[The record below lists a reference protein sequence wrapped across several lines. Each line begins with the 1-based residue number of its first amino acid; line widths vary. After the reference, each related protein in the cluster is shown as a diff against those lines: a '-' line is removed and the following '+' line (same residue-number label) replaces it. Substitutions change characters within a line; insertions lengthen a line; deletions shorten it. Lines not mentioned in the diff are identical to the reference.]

1 MMQND
6 NKRARGNVDE
16 EVQKLFRKQKVS
28 PTDFQ
33 RLRQRYDDV
42 DLADQI
48 QNAYIEKHTKI
59 MKRAKKFAQLIRN
72 KYSDTQYPFH
82 ILLEK
87 ARLFKVKHGLSDD
100 EFAEFQRIYEQELI
114 GVRSNEVLQ
123 PSTNMTKVLGTMN
136 VEYQGFATKLNEND
150 YKTLQE
156 ILKIHASTRTLH
168 SQVLL
173 QSMQYEDCG
182 REALKGIYHRELGHR
197 VGDHVHPVVAAMFL
211 PKIQKL
217 ESHFLHSNLAGVI
230 KSRFNGEPLTNRP
243 DYELF
248 YSLTTDP
255 NDVVCDNR
263 SPVSDLLNRVQLQV
277 QLWNSVL
284 NLRNGSYYNPSSREF
299 VATVDMCRLNK
310 NDTPDLIYGR
320 YDGTIIKR
328 LLAAFSFRP
337 TVVTTSPVLQNL
349 VAMNPY
355 SQPLTRP
362 VVTAVPMINLRLAPN
377 PNLNEAVTL
386 KDAVSQQQ
394 FFLENGVLN
403 ARYTNIIYS
412 NGVIFFFVDRRS
424 HVIKFNDMPHLSL
437 TRMPLAIS
445 GFERINETPVYYDPE
460 LYISGDVSY
469 RLRSVVIAE
478 VNRNAGGNVASNL
491 VVGSSTLVMIHPTQA
506 NMARGISS
514 VECFKYDPIGVVT
527 PSYDPT
533 NNTYSSNS
541 PIIEIPDDN
550 NVADNEL
557 SFSHLATT
565 RGLVFMYEQSDPRED
580 NEIVISY

>member
-6 NKRARGNVDE
+6 NKRAHGNVDE

-28 PTDFQ
+28 PSDFQ
-33 RLRQRYDDV
+33 KLRQKYEDV
-42 DLADQI
+42 ELADQI
-48 QNAYIEKHTKI
+48 QNMYIEKHTKI

-87 ARLFKVKHGLSDD
+87 ARLFKVKHNLSDD
-100 EFAEFQRIYEQELI
+100 EFAEFQRIYELELI
-114 GVRSNEVLQ
+114 GVKSNEVIH
-123 PSTNMTKVLGTMN
+123 PTTNMTKVLGTMN

-156 ILKIHASTRTLH
+156 ILKIHASTRNLH

-173 QSMQYEDCG
+173 QSMQYEDCSK
-182 REALKGIYHRELGHR
+182 EALWGRYNPELGNR

-217 ESHFLHSNLAGVI
+217 ESHFLYSNLAGII

-263 SPVSDLLNRVQLQV
+263 SPISDLFNRVQLQV

-299 VATVDMCRLNK
+299 VATIDMCRLNK

-337 TVVTTSPVLQNL
+337 TVVSTSPILQNL
-349 VAMNPY
+349 IATNPY
-355 SQPLTRP
+355 SQSLSRP
-362 VVTAVPMINLRLAPN
+362 VVTAVPMINLRLNPN
-377 PNLNEAVTL
+377 PNSTISLN
-386 KDAVSQQQ
+386 DAISQQQ
-394 FFLENGVLN
+394 WFLENGVPN

-412 NGVIFFFVDRRS
+412 NGVILFFVDRRS

-445 GFERINETPVYYDPE
+445 GFERINETPVLYEPE
-460 LYISGDVSY
+460 IYITSENRY

-478 VNRNAGGNVASNL
+478 VNRNTSGNVPSNL
-491 VVGSSTLVMIHPTQA
+491 VIGSSTLIMVHPTPA
-506 NMARGISS
+506 NMARGITTI
-514 VECFKYDPIGVVT
+514 ECLKYDPIGVVT
-527 PSYDPT
+527 PSF
-533 NNTYSSNS
+533 NLANKTYEDKE
-541 PIIEIPDDN
+541 PIGQIALDN
-550 NVADNEL
+550 NVSDNDN
-557 SFSHLATT
+557 SFMDLATT
-565 RGLVFMYEQSDPRED
+565 RGLVFMYEQVDALES
-580 NEIVISY
+580 NEISISY